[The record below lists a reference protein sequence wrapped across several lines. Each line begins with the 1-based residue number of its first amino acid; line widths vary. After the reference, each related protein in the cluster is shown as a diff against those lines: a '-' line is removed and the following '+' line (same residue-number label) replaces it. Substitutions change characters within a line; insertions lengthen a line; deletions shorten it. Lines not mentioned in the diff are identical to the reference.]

1 MRKIA
6 LLFCLLLALTGC
18 QRAGESAPIWTAEL
32 ADGGTAVLSGCT
44 LLSEET
50 AVYTP
55 KGETEGQMLPMLRVE
70 GVPTLTVTGVEPEQV
85 DVQFACWAGENAYT
99 DERNQTLPKVDYR
112 LTERADGTLDVLLDN
127 VYDYR
132 IQIGEQNW
140 ILICYREGLREP

>member
-6 LLFCLLLALTGC
+6 LMFFLVLALAGC
-18 QRAGESAPIWTAEL
+18 QRAGESAPVWTAEL
-32 ADGGTAVLSGCT
+32 ADGGTAMLSGCT

-55 KGETEGQMLPMLRVE
+55 KGDTEGQTLPMLRLE
-70 GVPTLTVTGVEPEQV
+70 GIPTVTVTGVEPEQV
-85 DVQFACWAGENAYT
+85 DVQFARWAGENTYT

-112 LTERADGTLDVLLDN
+112 LTEREDGSLVIILDT
-127 VYDYR
+127 VYDFR
-132 IQIGEQNW
+132 VQIGEQNW

>member
-6 LLFCLLLALTGC
+6 LLFCLVLALAGC
-18 QRAGESAPIWTAEL
+18 QQSVESAPVWTAEL

-55 KGETEGQMLPMLRVE
+55 KGDTEGQTLQLLKVE
-70 GVPTLTVTGVEPEQV
+70 GIPALTVTGMEPEQV
-85 DVQFACWAGENAYT
+85 EVQFACWAGENAYT
-99 DERNQTLPKVDYR
+99 DERNLTLPKVDYR
-112 LTERADGTLDVLLDN
+112 LTEQEDGSLVILLDT
-127 VYDYR
+127 VYNFR
-132 IQIGEQNW
+132 IRLGEQSW

>member
-6 LLFCLLLALTGC
+6 LLFCLVLALAGC
-18 QRAGESAPIWTAEL
+18 QQSVESAPVWTAEL

-55 KGETEGQMLPMLRVE
+55 KGGTEGQTLQLLKVE
-70 GVPTLTVTGVEPEQV
+70 GIPALTVTGVDPEQV
-85 DVQFACWAGENAYT
+85 EVQFACWAGENAYT
-99 DERNQTLPKVDYR
+99 DERNLTLPKVDYR
-112 LTERADGTLDVLLDN
+112 LTEQEDGSFVILLDT
-127 VYDYR
+127 VYNFR
-132 IQIGEQNW
+132 IRLGEQSW